1 MAMENI
7 LSFIGAA
14 LRLSTPL
21 IYACLAGLWS
31 ERAGVIDVGLEGK
44 MLAGA
49 FAGAAVAALTGDV
62 GIGLAAAVAAS
73 MMLAAAQGFVEVER
87 GGDQIVCGMAVNMI
101 GAGVTAFVGAALFA
115 EGGRTPALPREARV
129 LPFVWGQDALTL
141 GAFGVAAITAFILY
155 RTRFGLRLRAA
166 GENPR
171 ALDAAGGSVRAT
183 RHAAVAV
190 CGLLCGLSGADLSL
204 AQAAGFLP
212 AMTAGKGFIALAA
225 LVFAKWRPGAALAT
239 CLLFG
244 GLDAAAIRM
253 EGAPLPFLG
262 VIPTQAFQALP
273 YLMTVVLL
281 AGFVGGARPPAAAGQ
296 PYRRE

>member
-1 MAMENI
+1 MEMDAF
-7 LSFIGAA
+7 LSFLGAA

-62 GIGLAAAVAAS
+62 GAGLAAAVAAS
-73 MMLAAAQGFVEVER
+73 MALAGVQAYAEIER

-129 LPFVWGQDALTL
+129 LPLIWGQDALTFGTF
-141 GAFGVAAITAFILY
+141 GAVAITALVLS
-155 RTRFGLRLRAA
+155 RARFGLRLRAA

-183 RHAAVAV
+183 RHAAVAI

-244 GLDAAAIRM
+244 GLDALAIRAQ
-253 EGAPLPFLG
+253 GAPLPLVG
-262 VIPTQAFQALP
+262 VMPTQAFQALP

-281 AGFVGGARPPAAAGQ
+281 AGLVGGARPPAAAGR